1 MSLPQLVK
9 LDVTQKGSTPVNH
22 LLGCCS
28 RAHVEKWLVVMAMLM
43 TRKVMV
49 MGQTRPASKPHNM
62 CEARGPGRER
72 GETGPRLTLLDPGRV
87 VAGAQSR
94 KKRWEDAAPTSS
106 PPHRSHRR
114 IITTRLTLE
123 EDKAPSRYRL
133 LSTPTPTPALAPSRT
148 GFIRKALNPTFV
160 YR

>member
-9 LDVTQKGSTPVNH
+9 LDVTQKGRTPVNH

-28 RAHVEKWLVVMAMLM
+28 LAHVEKWLVVMAMLM

-62 CEARGPGRER
+62 CEARCPGRER
-72 GETGPRLTLLDPGRV
+72 GHPGLPLTLLHPGRA

-94 KKRWEDAAPTSS
+94 
-106 PPHRSHRR
+106 
-114 IITTRLTLE
+114 
-123 EDKAPSRYRL
+123 
-133 LSTPTPTPALAPSRT
+133 
-148 GFIRKALNPTFV
+148 
-160 YR
+160 

>member
-62 CEARGPGRER
+62 CEARCPGRER
-72 GETGPRLTLLDPGRV
+72 GHPGLPLTLLHPGRA

-94 KKRWEDAAPTSS
+94 RKGWEDAAPTSS
-106 PPHRSHRR
+106 PPRSHRR
-114 IITTRLTLE
+114 IITTRSTLE
-123 EDKAPSRYRL
+123 EDKGPSRYQL

-148 GFIRKALNPTFV
+148 GFIRKASNPTFV